1 MNDTY
6 QWDPDKEAINIQKH
20 GISFIEAETVFDDV
34 NALYKPDIDHSYDE
48 ERFIIIGYSSELR
61 LLIVCHCYRE
71 NDAIVRIISARKAT
85 NFERNEYE
93 GKLI

>member
-6 QWDPDKEAINIQKH
+6 QQDSDKEAINIQKH
-20 GISFIEAETVFDDV
+20 GISFIEAETVFDDE

-48 ERFIIIGYSSELR
+48 ERFLIIGYSSKLR
-61 LLIVCHCYRE
+61 LLIVCHCYRA

>member
-6 QWDPDKEAINIQKH
+6 QQDSDKEAINIQKH

-48 ERFIIIGYSSELR
+48 ERFLIIGYSSKLR
-61 LLIVCHCYRE
+61 LLIVCHCYRA